1 MKKQVSPRVA
11 IIILNW
17 NGLPDTVNCLESLRK
32 TTYPSYQIV
41 VVDNASQGNDAARLR
56 SRFGDYIHLI
66 ENEDNYGFAEGN
78 NIGIRYAITTLNAE
92 YIALLNN
99 DTTVDPAWLT
109 ELIKPFLADVSGT
122 LAVTSS
128 LIRDFSC
135 PDRIQYGGDANL
147 NIFGQCRASRRIE
160 EDTTVRTLAGAA
172 CVISKSAIEKLGTFF
187 CPDYFAY
194 YEDIDSSW
202 RLDTLG
208 YKQYYVPTSVVFHKG
223 GSSLR
228 DDLMRKRIAVLST
241 RNKYLTFYR
250 NLALGK
256 LIAILPLL
264 LGYDIFI
271 MIAGTLYKR
280 NPLVFVTRAQGIL
293 AFIRDARKVTHVG
306 GGRLSYLDKRLYL
319 DKLG

>member
-1 MKKQVSPRVA
+1 MMEEAGPRVS

-17 NGLPDTVNCLESLRK
+17 NGLQDTVECLESLRK
-32 TTYPSYQIV
+32 TTYPSYQVV
-41 VVDNASQGNDAARLR
+41 VVDNASEGNDAARLR

-66 ENEDNYGFAEGN
+66 ENEENCGFAEGN

-99 DTTVDPAWLT
+99 DTTVHPDWLT
-109 ELIKPFLADVSGT
+109 ELIKPFLADASGT
-122 LAVTSS
+122 LAVTNS
-128 LIRDFSC
+128 LMRDFSC
-135 PDRIQYGGDANL
+135 PDRVQYGGDANL

-187 CPDYFAY
+187 CPDYFIY
-194 YEDIDSSW
+194 YEDIDTSW

-208 YKQYYVPTSVVFHKG
+208 YRQRHVPTSVVFHKG
-223 GSSLR
+223 GGTGR
-228 DDLMRKRIAVLST
+228 TAAIRKRWVVLST

-250 NLALGK
+250 NLSLAK
-256 LIAILPLL
+256 FTAIFPLL

-280 NPLVFVTRAQGIL
+280 SPQILIAKAQGIIE
-293 AFIRDARKVTHVG
+293 FFRVVRDVPHIG
-306 GGRLSYLDKRLYL
+306 GGRLGYLDRRPYL